1 MTARDLTTGVTRQAA
16 IAVLVAA
23 IAGGWLGG
31 APGALGVV
39 AGGALGIAGFRVL
52 AVRVGALTAA
62 GPTLT
67 APWMVLAGLRFTAI
81 AGMAALLFVAGW
93 AHPVAWLAGYSAL
106 PLALVVQG
114 LRLAR
119 EESTSWT

>member
-1 MTARDLTTGVTRQAA
+1 MTARDLTAGVTQQVA

-39 AGGALGIAGFRVL
+39 AGGALAIGGFRVL
-52 AVRVGALTAA
+52 AARVRAVTAA

-81 AGMAALLFVAGW
+81 SGVAGLLFVAGW
-93 AHPVAWLAGYSAL
+93 VHPVAWLAGYSAL

>member
-1 MTARDLTTGVTRQAA
+1 MTARDLTTGVTQQAT

-31 APGALGVV
+31 APGALGVA

-52 AVRVGALTAA
+52 AARVRAVTAA

-67 APWMVLAGLRFTAI
+67 SPWLMLAGLRFVAI
-81 AGMAALLFVAGW
+81 SGVAALLFVAGW
-93 AHPVAWLAGYSAL
+93 AHPVAWLAGYSML